1 MADAATE
8 FTQDAQETVTG
19 WANKAWGWFDKASR
33 AIFPNALKPLATGV
47 DKINNYVLKPVIR
60 ESLIASQDAG
70 TLLEWSLGE
79 LYADARDQITGKAS
93 FGRSTPESRE
103 RFKSFSEQFITTQR
117 QGLGGVGTGFLPGGP
132 AFAESQQ
139 GIQEARPRVGSNS
152 FTLGRAAA
160 YPFVQLGVFD
170 EDSIQHQLFSGSI
183 DAYKIVK
190 NPLDPFNRIGRIAP
204 GGTGAESVAA
214 KGRTRFD
221 DAKEFNKYFNDLE
234 NKVIDIRDNIEQPV
248 GLVYTKPEQ
257 ALIDEYNNLIR
268 PLPATRT
275 KAYPSLSANAG
286 AVADTYDSAAV
297 YSYWKPIL
305 DDAFNDVSN
314 YAGLI
319 NDIAPSFVRNNF
331 QRWRQSGDGTAWAQN
346 IIDNVRSG
354 ELDVQTIWKS
364 PMFGREGIGTAARLV
379 EELKNPLA
387 NTDTVFSIIDNAVND
402 FNPLY
407 NVRKAGLSRVEAIK
421 TSSGAIIK
429 TAAQKIGV
437 RQLEIFPESFK
448 IGFTDPAQSARNIDD
463 VMGLFGFD
471 YADRNQWLTRWAKSS
486 QGSKADVMQYLS
498 AFQEQA
504 IRIRLQDA
512 TMPITNRQIFDDTA
526 IREMTSW
533 SQKVAD
539 EIMQYTIDDTA
550 TGVPLPWLDNS
561 GIGPMRTS
569 QLLAND
575 YFITPPEFV
584 DEIIA
589 ATGKISAFKSVLKE
603 TPVIGGVVQGQEV
616 VSKVIRNYM
625 SYYWKP
631 SRVAKVSH
639 LIRVVPEEIARSAA
653 SGIFEHPMEQMLAMI
668 GRTMGTDAAGN
679 PIVGKIP
686 NIVKMNRE
694 LGNVQETLREA
705 LEYEI
710 KLNAGEVITK
720 KQQELVN
727 SIPDLRTKTLDIEAK
742 LNADPQSITDVLIG
756 PRSRGAQATAT
767 GEYKGLWE
775 SQVRRGT
782 LQLPDR
788 TIPNEQRGWLQ
799 GISHELAD
807 MSRNPDYQRIAKSQ
821 LLQGDRVTINGVT
834 RTINNHILAGEIHP
848 FTKQSIAN
856 DIDAVKLWLY
866 QGQGRKYFEAYFGD
880 VNNLKPQ
887 YQNNRWDNYATAS
900 ERVDTILNKDIAYL
914 TGLDTELLDVI
925 ATGNFKNLRATI
937 IDPKTGRGKTSS
949 ELFEY
954 LKNDFINTPHAPK
967 KVRNFV
973 QPKFDPTAA
982 NLTLGLGSGLNR
994 LFKFYFED
1002 MYGRTSDFASRSP
1015 VWKAGYWTRMEEL
1028 ASSLTPGEAKK
1039 LVDAAVK
1046 AKITP
1051 TRLER
1056 IEIQAALANGQGT
1069 VEGAELLANSFAR
1082 KYTNDLLFNANKRS
1096 LFGKQHT
1103 ILFPFFEAF
1112 REVTG
1117 TWLKLMSQNPRI
1129 IRNVGQSIGTA
1140 QEEGWFYTDINGRKV
1155 FELGMTSS
1163 LARIMAG
1170 TKNSVIDNF
1179 TVGVNAINIA
1189 GQMRPGFGPVVQL
1202 AGTFLP
1208 KSADFDWLRKILS
1221 PYGQPDVEEFEIQSL
1236 FAPSYLKQA
1245 LARTQKSES
1254 IWSSVSREVL
1264 GDVRNDD
1271 YYQRAYMRI
1280 AQFLANTNEKAYLGV
1295 DGQKRLFEDAENMTF
1310 KIVEMRGLAAFFGPG
1325 APMTTWLANT
1335 KYGAVDV
1342 GIIMDDLYNKEVAGK
1357 NAGEEP
1363 YKAFGQWLDQWGE
1376 IVWPYVT
1383 SLTESTVGGQ
1393 VATEEYQKW
1402 TKTNGYIVD
1411 KYPTVAGYFGP
1422 REGTRTFDAYQQ
1434 QLNVNTRNIA
1444 NPEENIAKAQNRLG
1458 NYLYYKFLDQ
1468 IPENQLNSVVA
1479 RQQKADTIIAI
1490 EKELPGW
1497 QRPGSTNEVRKAET
1511 RDKIAE
1517 LRAITA
1523 DPKLQS
1529 LPITKAVTD
1538 YLMFRDQAIKAEIVA
1553 SKGKVTE
1560 TNWVDAKAAK
1570 GLRIHLST
1578 VVAPALIAQVP
1589 GFQDLYE
1596 QVLSYEFIVDE
1607 D

>member
-1 MADAATE
+1 MAEDFTE
-8 FTQDAQETVTG
+8 TFVETVSS
-19 WANKAWGWFDKASR
+19 WEKQAWGWLDRASR
-33 AIFPNALKPLATGV
+33 AIFPKALLPVSKGF
-47 DKINNYVLKPVIR
+47 DKFNNYVLKPVIR

-70 TLLEWSLGE
+70 TLFEWSLSKIYE
-79 LYADARDQITGKAS
+79 DARDMAQGK
-93 FGRSTPESRE
+93 STPGSTMRG
-103 RFKSFSEQFITTQR
+103 FSEQFITTQR
-117 QGLGGVGTGFLPGGP
+117 EGLGGVGTGYLPGGP

-139 GIQEARPRVGSNS
+139 GIQQARPRVGSHA

-160 YPFVQLGVFD
+160 YPGVQFGIYD
-170 EDSIQHQLFSGSI
+170 EDSITHQLISGSI
-183 DAYKIVK
+183 DLYKVVK
-190 NPLDPFNRIGRIAP
+190 NPLDPFNRIGRLAP
-204 GGTGAESVAA
+204 GGTGAESIAA

-234 NKVIDIRDNIEQPV
+234 DKVIDIRDNVQKPV

-257 ALIDEYNNLIR
+257 ALIDEYNKLVT

-275 KAYPSLSANAG
+275 KTYPALSANAG

-297 YSYWKPIL
+297 YSHWKPIL
-305 DDAFNDVSN
+305 DEAFNDISN
-314 YAGLI
+314 NVGLI

-331 QRWRQSGDGTAWAQN
+331 QRWRQSGDGTTWAQD
-346 IIDNVRSG
+346 IIDKVRSG

-364 PMFGREGIGTAARLV
+364 PMFGRDGIGTAVRLI
-379 EELKNPLA
+379 EELKDPLA
-387 NTDTVFSIIDNAVND
+387 NTDTVFNIIDNAVND

-407 NVRKAGLSRVEAIK
+407 NVRKAGLSRVEAIR
-421 TSSGAIIK
+421 TSGGAIVK
-429 TAAQKIGV
+429 TAAQKFGV
-437 RQLEIFPESFK
+437 RQLEVFPESFK

-471 YADRNQWLTRWAKSS
+471 YVDRNQWLTRWAKAS
-486 QGSKADVMQYLS
+486 QGSKADVMQYLND
-498 AFQEQA
+498 FQEQA
-504 IRIRLQDA
+504 VRIRLQNT
-512 TMPITNRQIFDDTA
+512 TMPITNRQIFDDDL

-539 EIMQYTIDDTA
+539 ETMQYTIDDTA
-550 TGVPLPWLDNS
+550 SGVPLGWLDNT
-561 GIGPMRTS
+561 GIGPLRIS
-569 QLLAND
+569 QLLSND
-575 YFITPPEFV
+575 FYITPPQFI
-584 DEIIA
+584 DDIIE
-589 ATGKISAFKSVLKE
+589 ATGKISAFKSVLRE
-603 TPVIGGVVQGQEV
+603 TPVIGKAVQGQEV
-616 VSKVIRNYM
+616 VTTVIRNYM
-625 SYYWKP
+625 SRYWKP

-694 LGNVQETLREA
+694 LSEVQETLREA
-705 LEYEI
+705 LQYET
-710 KLNAGEVITK
+710 KLNTGGVLTK
-720 KQQELVN
+720 KQEQLVN
-727 SIPDLRTKTLDIEAK
+727 SIPDLRTKTANIEAK
-742 LNADPQSITDVLIG
+742 LNADPQSITEVLIG

-788 TIPNEQRGWLQ
+788 TIPNEQRGWLN
-799 GISHELAD
+799 GISHELSD
-807 MSRNPDYQRIAKSQ
+807 MVRNPDYQRIATSN
-821 LLQGDRVTINGVT
+821 LLQGDRLTINGVT

-848 FTKQSIAN
+848 FTTQPLAN

-866 QGQGRKYFEAYFGD
+866 QGTGRKYFEAYFAD

-887 YQNNRWDNYATAS
+887 YLNNGWDNYATAS

-914 TGLDTELLDVI
+914 TGLDPKLLDVI
-925 ATGNFKNLRATI
+925 ATGNFDNLRATF
-937 IDPKTGRGKTSS
+937 IDPKTGRGKVSK
-949 ELFEY
+949 ELFDY
-954 LKNDFINTPHAPK
+954 LKTDFINRPHAPN

-973 QPKFDPTAA
+973 QPKFDPTAK
-982 NLTLGLGSGLNR
+982 NVGLGLESGLNR
-994 LFKFYFED
+994 LFKYYFED
-1002 MYGRTSDFASRSP
+1002 MYGRASDLASRSP
-1015 VWKAGYWTRMEEL
+1015 VWKASYWSRMEEL
-1028 ASSLTPGEAKK
+1028 ASSLTPIEAQK
-1039 LVDAAVK
+1039 LVEAAVK
-1046 AKITP
+1046 AKLIP

-1056 IEIQAALANGQGT
+1056 IEIQAALANGKGT

-1082 KYTNDLLFNANKRS
+1082 KSTNDLLFNANKKS
-1096 LFGKQHT
+1096 LFGKQHA
-1103 ILFPFFEAF
+1103 ILFPFFEVF

-1117 TWLKLMSQNPRI
+1117 TWLKLLAQNPRI

-1140 QEEGWFYTDINGRKV
+1140 QEEGWFYTDVNGRKV
-1155 FELGMTSS
+1155 FELPMTSS
-1163 LARIMAG
+1163 LARVFAG

-1189 GQMRPGFGPVVQL
+1189 SQMKPGFGPVVQV

-1208 KSADFDWLRKILS
+1208 KSANFDWLRKILS
-1221 PYGQPDVEEFEIQSL
+1221 PYGQPDVENFEIQSL
-1236 FAPSYLKQA
+1236 FAPAYLKQA
-1245 LARTQKSES
+1245 AARTQKGES
-1254 IWSSVSREVL
+1254 VWSGVSKAVL
-1264 GDVRNDD
+1264 GNVRNDD
-1271 YYQRAYMRI
+1271 YYQRAYLRI
-1280 AQFLANTNEKAYLGV
+1280 AQFLASTNEKAYFGV

-1325 APMTTWLANT
+1325 APMTTWLAHT

-1342 GIIMDDLYNKEVAGK
+1342 GIIMDDLYNKEVAAT
-1357 NAGEEP
+1357 NAGEQP
-1363 YKAFGQWLDQWGE
+1363 FTAFGKWLDQWGE

-1393 VATEEYQKW
+1393 VSTNEYQKW
-1402 TKTNGYIVD
+1402 SRSNGYILG

-1422 REGTRTFDAYQQ
+1422 REGLRTFDAWQQ
-1434 QLNVNTRNIA
+1434 QLNVNTRNIGD
-1444 NPEENIAKAQNRLG
+1444 PKENIAKSQNRLG

-1468 IPENQLNSVVA
+1468 IPENELKSVAA
-1479 RQQKADTIIAI
+1479 RQQKADNIILI
-1490 EKELPGW
+1490 EEQLPGW

-1517 LRAITA
+1517 LRAITV
-1523 DPKLQS
+1523 DPKLQN
-1529 LPITKAVTD
+1529 LPIVKAVTD
-1538 YLMFRDQAIKAEIVA
+1538 YLMFRDQAIEFEIT
-1553 SKGKVTE
+1553 KTNGKVTQ
-1560 TNWVDAKAAK
+1560 TNWVDAKAAR
-1570 GLRIHLST
+1570 GVRDYLSM

-1589 GFQDLYE
+1589 GFRDLYE